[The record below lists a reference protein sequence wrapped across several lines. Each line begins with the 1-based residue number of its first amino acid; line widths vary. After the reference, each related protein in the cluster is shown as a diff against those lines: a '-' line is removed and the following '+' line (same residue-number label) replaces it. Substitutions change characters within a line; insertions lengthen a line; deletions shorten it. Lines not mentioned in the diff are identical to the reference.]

1 MATGSDAGMTRLLGE
16 RVRKSRWPARLDL
29 AQSLT
34 GLALGLFM
42 WVHLL
47 LVASILLG
55 EDAMWQV
62 TLLLEADFLT
72 KEPGGLPVLVSL
84 AVAGVGA
91 LFVLHAALA
100 IRKFPNSWKQYV
112 TFRSHVKMMKHRDT
126 TLWLTQVVTA
136 FVMFFLGSVHL
147 WVMFTNPDNI
157 GPYASADRFW
167 TGQMWPLYLVLLF
180 AVELHGAVGLY
191 RLAVKWG
198 VFDGKDP
205 RVTRRRLS
213 MLKTALTVF
222 FLALGLATWAAYLKI
237 GIDHA
242 DRAGERYAVAHAD
255 EAGGRP

>member
-1 MATGSDAGMTRLLGE
+1 MAKTSDAGMTRLLGE

-34 GLALGLFM
+34 GLALGLCM

-47 LVASILLG
+47 LVSSILLG
-55 EDAMWQV
+55 KEAMWQV

-84 AVAGVGA
+84 AVAGVGG

-100 IRKFPNSWKQYV
+100 IRKFPGSWKQYV
-112 TFRSHVKMMKHRDT
+112 TFRSHVKMMRHKDT
-126 TLWLTQVVTA
+126 TLWWTQVVTA
-136 FVMFFLGSVHL
+136 FIMFFLGSVHL
-147 WVMFTNPDNI
+147 WVMFTNPANI

-198 VFDGKDP
+198 VFDGKDA

-213 MLKTALTVF
+213 MLKTALTIF

-237 GIDHA
+237 GIEHA
-242 DRAGERYAVAHAD
+242 DRAGERYVATNAD
-255 EAGGRP
+255 